1 MEEAPTVN
9 LVKIPASQPF
19 ITYYLLDNI
28 NYEIKVSIDKINLL
42 IEVKNKSE
50 IENSIYLFDN

>member
-9 LVKIPASQPF
+9 LVKIPDAQPF